1 MDQHV
6 QNLIKTKFSEG
17 TLRFIPVGGGSIN
30 GAFRIENDSQQWFC
44 KINSA
49 EQFPAMFE
57 KEKNGLEFLD
67 TRDVIRVP
75 EVVWHGQENGK
86 QILILEWIE
95 QGIRT
100 NGFWKKFGE
109 QLAKLHS
116 SSDGPRLTLSG
127 SSDRDSQTRDG
138 QPRFAF
144 GFHENNYMGALP
156 QLNSFKE
163 NWVDFFV
170 QCRLE
175 PQLQLAASHGLIN
188 KQQIEQFES
197 LYKKLNQIFSLES
210 PSPLHGD
217 LWSGNYLCGK
227 GEIPVLID
235 PAVYYGHRCID
246 LGMTRLFGGFD
257 KIFYEAYDYHYS
269 LPKNF
274 EEQADVCNLYP
285 LLIHL
290 NLFGSGYLS
299 SIRSILHQFV

>member
-6 QNLIKTKFSEG
+6 QNLIKAKLSEG
-17 TLRFIPVGGGSIN
+17 KLRFISVGGGSIN
-30 GAFRIENDSQQWFC
+30 ETFRIENDSQQWFC
-44 KINSA
+44 KINSS
-49 EQFPAMFE
+49 EHFPSMFE
-57 KEKNGLEFLD
+57 KERNGLEFLRTSD
-67 TRDVIRVP
+67 AIKVP
-75 EVVWHGQENGK
+75 EVIWHGQENGK

-95 QGIRT
+95 QGVRS
-100 NGFWKKFGE
+100 NGFWKRFGE
-109 QLAKLHS
+109 QLAQLHS
-116 SSDGPRLTLSG
+116 SSEGPRLTISR
-127 SSDRDSQTRDG
+127 SSDRDGQTR
-138 QPRFAF
+138 F
-144 GFHENNYMGALP
+144 GFHEDNYMGALP

-163 NWVDFFV
+163 NWIEFFV

-175 PQLQLAASHGLIN
+175 PQLQLAASNGLIN
-188 KQQIEQFES
+188 KRQIEQFES
-197 LYKKLNQIFSLES
+197 LYKKLNKVFPIES

-217 LWSGNYLCGK
+217 LWSGNFLCGK
-227 GEIPVLID
+227 GEAPVLID

-269 LPKNF
+269 LPENF

-299 SIRSILHQFV
+299 SIQSILYQFM